1 MGARCDLEGNPRESL
16 QGDGFFG
23 IVFCSLEWC
32 YPGFMKLAM
41 Y

>member
-23 IVFCSLEWC
+23 IVFCSLSVVL
-32 YPGFMKLAM
+32 GFMKLGM